1 VRLVAGTVSV
11 ADVDAFVAALPGE
24 AYDCAVQ
31 AFDAAYV
38 ADRGHLE
45 AAVAHA
51 NRAFERGENVASDRA
66 VEILLYAAGRRQIR
80 QALEMGVGEGEQDVV
95 VVVDGGADGAG
106 GDSDATWGTAQGGG
120 SATGGG
126 ATTAPVGDEAGAA
139 AAVVDVLEDGAVLE
153 GDDALTDDGVYGDP
167 AAIRSFFDVSDAE
180 LDAAAGDLAGVVRE
194 RVALLD
200 VEK

>member
-1 VRLVAGTVSV
+1 MRLVAGTASV
-11 ADVDAFVAALPGE
+11 ADVDAFVAALPGDE
-24 AYDCAVQ
+24 YDCSVQ

-45 AAVAHA
+45 AAVEHA
-51 NRAFERGENVASDRA
+51 TRAFERGENVASDRA

-95 VVVDGGADGAG
+95 VVVDGGGAG
-106 GDSDATWGTAQGGG
+106 GESDATGEAAQASGRASGEG
-120 SATGGG
+120 VATV
-126 ATTAPVGDEAGAA
+126 PVGDEADAA
-139 AAVVDVLEDGAVLE
+139 TAVVDVLEDGTVLDT
-153 GDDALTDDGVYGDP
+153 DDTLTVDGVYGDP
-167 AAIRSFFDVSDAE
+167 ATIRAFFDVSDAE